1 MPSLE
6 EVKEIATEFL
16 EMELY
21 MFQNVSKLNRDDVL
35 RFNEWYETNPH
46 FVKLK
51 ELMQLAGKD
60 KVNVI

>member
-1 MPSLE
+1 
-6 EVKEIATEFL
+6 
-16 EMELY
+16 